1 MKKFFQIS
9 GAILIIGFIL
19 LFIGKLNHG
28 DQNIARTHTGI
39 FNTLNWQ
46 HKTQHKDDD
55 DDDDYD
61 DDDEDYDDEDDD
73 DDDDDD
79 SSRQFHES
87 QTYNV
92 ASFDKIKL
100 KAGRP
105 DIRISL
111 GNSFQVKVS
120 GKNIKTINTG
130 VKSGILTVEDHDT
143 QEKND
148 GNYEVAITVPNANA
162 VKSITGTCADGNFA
176 LSNLNVA
183 SLDLRVNNGDFN
195 LAKVK
200 AKTADLHI
208 GPGDLKIANSRIA
221 NSNLYLDVGDV
232 EINSSQ
238 IKTTASLNDSDIE
251 IKNSKLLENS
261 TFKLND
267 GDFESY
273 KMTNI
278 SYDLSTTSDSDIE
291 VKGREQRK
299 HYKKIYHGAPLLK
312 IISKSGDIEIN

>member
-19 LFIGKLNHG
+19 LFVGKLNHG

-61 DDDEDYDDEDDD
+61 DDDEDYDDEDYDEDD
-73 DDDDDD
+73 DEDDAA
-79 SSRQFHES
+79 QYHES
-87 QTYNV
+87 QTFNV
-92 ASFDKIKL
+92 ASFKQVKL
-100 KAGRP
+100 EAGRP
-105 DIRISL
+105 DVKISL

-130 VKSGILTVEDHDT
+130 VKNGLLTVEDHDT

-148 GNYEVAITVPNANA
+148 GDYEVAITVPDAN
-162 VKSITGTCADGNFA
+162 VIKSITGTCADGDFS

-183 SLDLRVNNGDFN
+183 TLDLKINNGDFN

-200 AKTADLHI
+200 TKNANLHL
-208 GPGDLKIANSRIA
+208 GPGDLKISNSRIA
-221 NSNLYLDVGDV
+221 NSNLYLDVGDI

-238 IKTTASLNDSDIE
+238 IKTIASLNDSDVE
-251 IKNSKLLENS
+251 IKNSKLLGNS

-273 KMTNI
+273 QLNKI
-278 SYDLSTTSDSDIE
+278 SYDLSTTSDGDIE
-291 VKGREQRK
+291 VNGRNQRK
-299 HYKKIYHGAPLLK
+299 HYKKIHHGVPLLK
-312 IISKSGDIEIN
+312 ITSKDGDIEIN